1 MKPVYTWTL
10 IYILLFCLPSH
21 LSAQRKSSACF
32 LLESCIGAQIL
43 KIKTFN
49 HAETNDPQDLRSGEL
64 VSIDGQYG
72 LIEKETPSSHFDIII
87 SFKPLAYTHRAQADI
102 VRFEPPLILKQ
113 LALME
118 RLSNN

>member
-1 MKPVYTWTL
+1 MKPVYTWRL

-21 LSAQRKSSACF
+21 LSAQPKSSACF
-32 LLESCIGAQIL
+32 LLKSCIGAPIL
-43 KIKTFN
+43 KAKIFN
-49 HAETNDPQDLRSGEL
+49 HAEANDPQDVCPGEL

-72 LIEKETPSSHFDIII
+72 LIKQEAASGHFDIII
-87 SFKPLAYTHRAQADI
+87 SFKPLVYTHRAQAEI
-102 VRFEPPLILKQ
+102 VRFQPRLILKQ